1 VGIVT
6 TITEV
11 GMMNISIAAAKVAA
25 LSLLVVVMVGCTTTH
40 HLEVKGT
47 GPFAPLARAI
57 AMPAVNAHGYVCEG
71 AVRERRQVVAR
82 AYERN
87 GRETVRVTN
96 SCVVPRY

>member
-1 VGIVT
+1 M
-6 TITEV
+6 ITV
-11 GMMNISIAAAKVAA
+11 VRVVL
-25 LSLLVVVMVGCTTTH
+25 LSLILTGCTTTH
-40 HLEVKGT
+40 HLEVRGT

-87 GRETVRVTN
+87 GRRPYETVRVTN